1 MDNLSLKKC
10 TRCNE
15 QKPTSEF
22 YKRGSGLYSEC
33 KICKRSKRRIL
44 YQEQSATNSNSMIH
58 QFTKVADI
66 IFENE
71 LSRLSDVSVELERKL
86 KQWQSRK
93 EITRP

>member
-1 MDNLSLKKC
+1 MDNLATKKC

-15 QKPTSEF
+15 EKSTSEF

-33 KICKRSKRRIL
+33 KSCKRSKRRIL
-44 YQEQSATNSNSMIH
+44 YQEQSATSPNSMIH
-58 QFTKVADI
+58 QITKVADI

-71 LSRLSDVSVELERKL
+71 LNHLSDVLVELERKL

-93 EITRP
+93 ETTHP